1 MRRRALGSSIVHVIV
16 FLLDLLSLLTE
27 VRASEVNFPEE
38 ARIIAR
44 RERNGFSLVEALYP
58 PGLRVSTH
66 SHEKANFC
74 IALQGT
80 CSELYGR
87 KLREYRPLALDF
99 LPAEH
104 THSLTFDDVPLRCF
118 NADVAPHLLDSLRE
132 YSLVL
137 DESLHCYG
145 GSLAWL
151 FARLYN
157 EFLQEDTA
165 SWLAIE
171 GLMLEMLARVSR
183 KRIDVPEP
191 KPPRW
196 LQQAKEM
203 LHARFLDELS
213 LSAIAQAVGVHSVH
227 LSREFR
233 RHYHSSVG
241 EYIRKLRIEYAC
253 KEMSNPD
260 ISLAGI
266 ASAAGFADQSH
277 FARTFKRLVGMT
289 PAVFRSNLSAR

>member
-1 MRRRALGSSIVHVIV
+1 MEARPSHLY
-16 FLLDLLSLLTE
+16 L
-27 VRASEVNFPEE
+27 PEE

-44 RERNGFSLVEALYP
+44 RETHGFSLIEAVYP
-58 PGLRVSTH
+58 PRLRVSNH
-66 SHEKANFC
+66 YHETANFC

-87 KLREYRPLALDF
+87 KLREYRPLALDY
-99 LPAEH
+99 LPAQH
-104 THSLTFDDVPLRCF
+104 THSLTFDDMPLRCF
-118 NADVAPHLLDSLRE
+118 TVEIAPHMLSTLRE
-132 YSLVL
+132 YSLAL

-151 FARLYN
+151 LTRLYN

-165 SWLAIE
+165 SRLAID
-171 GLMLEMLARVSR
+171 GLMLEMLAVVSR
-183 KRIDVPEP
+183 KQTDVPEP

-196 LQQAKEM
+196 LQQAKEI
-203 LHARFLDELS
+203 LHARFLDDLS
-213 LSAIAQAVGVHSVH
+213 LAAISQAVGVHSVH

-253 KEMSNPD
+253 REMSNPD
-260 ISLAGI
+260 ISLARI

-277 FARTFKRLVGMT
+277 FARTFKRFVGMT

>member
-1 MRRRALGSSIVHVIV
+1 
-16 FLLDLLSLLTE
+16 LD
-27 VRASEVNFPEE
+27 FPEE
-38 ARIIAR
+38 TRIIAR
-44 RERNGFSLVEALYP
+44 REMHGFSLVEALYP

-74 IALQGT
+74 IALQGS
-80 CSELYGR
+80 CSEFYGR
-87 KLREYRPLALDF
+87 KLREYKPLALDF
-99 LPAEH
+99 LPANH
-104 THSLTFDDVPLRCF
+104 THSLTFNGEPLRCF
-118 NADVAPHLLDSLRE
+118 NVDVASHTLNSVRE

-137 DESLHCYG
+137 DESLHCHG

-151 FARLYN
+151 FMRLYK
-157 EFLQEDTA
+157 EFLQKDTA
-165 SWLAIE
+165 SQLAIE
-171 GLMLEMLARVSR
+171 GLMLEMLAAVSR
-183 KRIDVPEP
+183 KRIDVPELR
-191 KPPRW
+191 PPRW
-196 LQQAKEM
+196 LQQAEEM
-203 LHARFLDELS
+203 LRARFLDELS
-213 LSAIAQAVGVHSVH
+213 LSDISQAVGVHPVH

-253 KEMSNPD
+253 KEMLNPD
-260 ISLAGI
+260 ISLSEI